1 MKRFISII
9 VILIMTLDISANSAL
24 MYYTGNKSGEVIYY
38 GDEDIPI
45 ILDKEVLTFELPDV
59 PDYFRSTEDIEN
71 YDNRILVDYTFTNP
85 SDEDIKMR
93 LLFPIGNVPYNYIA
107 EDFTYDDLKDHGV
120 YVNDQKI
127 EAKVRYSFDIDPY
140 TFSYDDLANISD
152 QPIKDDNYDIDQDSI
167 VRKYTYRLKS
177 QGEDDLSAAFFTIP
191 KSDDRLIYIDE
202 INSTKDKGDK
212 IEVGTF
218 IDDQTKTVDVY
229 VIGEPIEEL
238 TWDFYDD
245 LSQDKM
251 IEGTSELLAT
261 KEIGTLW
268 EVIQGIKH
276 DIDDIDH
283 YNRWFTMM
291 ISGSQG
297 LGVMMDV
304 LTLNDPRSM
313 MRWYDYTLDIKA
325 HKTVSNKISVPV
337 YPDKDMSYDGDVY
350 TYHYLLSPAEVW
362 QNVRSLTIDIKTDK
376 YMVFDEDGYTKT
388 DDGYTISYDHLKE
401 GELRFSLCA
410 ISDPQKEARGLHV
423 LDLYF
428 LAFMI
433 VFITLVVGIIYSIWR
448 FMNRKR

>member
-1 MKRFISII
+1 
-9 VILIMTLDISANSAL
+9 
-24 MYYTGNKSGEVIYY
+24 MYKIAVM
-38 GDEDIPI
+38 GD
-45 ILDKEVLTFELPDV
+45 
-59 PDYFRSTEDIEN
+59 Y
-71 YDNRILVDYTFTNP
+71 
-85 SDEDIKMR
+85 
-93 LLFPIGNVPYNYIA
+93 
-107 EDFTYDDLKDHGV
+107 
-120 YVNDQKI
+120 
-127 EAKVRYSFDIDPY
+127 
-140 TFSYDDLANISD
+140 
-152 QPIKDDNYDIDQDSI
+152 DSI
-167 VRKYTYRLKS
+167 YGFATLGLAVCPVRTREEAREKLYELAE
-177 QGEDDLSAAFFTIP
+177 GEYGI
-191 KSDDRLIYIDE
+191 IYIDE

-229 VIGEPIEEL
+229 VVGEPIEEL

-268 EVIQGIKH
+268 EAIQGIKH

-283 YNRWFTMM
+283 YNRYYTMM
-291 ISGSQG
+291 ISAAQG
-297 LGVMMDV
+297 VGVVRDV
-304 LTLNDPRSM
+304 VTLDEPRYL

-325 HKTVSNKISVPV
+325 HKTISNKISVPV
-337 YPDKDMSYDGDVY
+337 YPDKDMTYDEDIY
-350 TYHYLLSPAEVW
+350 TYNYLLSPAKAW
-362 QNVRSLTIDIKTDK
+362 QNVESLTIDIKTDA
-376 YMVFDEDGYTKT
+376 YLVFDEDGYTKT

-401 GELRFSLCA
+401 GELQFSLCA